1 MTFVLKSG
9 RILPN
14 ARAISTLIHGQPQE
28 DVEDSENRYIFAVFT
43 FLKVP
48 N

>member
-28 DVEDSENRYIFAVFT
+28 DVEDSENRYLRFLL
-43 FLKVP
+43 FLKLRK
-48 N
+48 